1 MFDLKEKGY
10 NGPKGV
16 SASFVFRTDTADEN
30 TIQATYTE
38 DEYGFQNLPPSPSEG
53 MIDAGGYVGSTAI
66 LYAQLY
72 PQTKVICIEPLPEN
86 AELIRKN
93 IERNGLKDRITL
105 IEGALWGTSE
115 GKTKIFYRDSSTV
128 GKVHKF
134 VGSAIKQYHE
144 TVSEDG
150 VEAQNVSLV
159 DVMVRLGVPRV
170 RVLKMDIEG
179 AEYETLRALP
189 EEWQKGIQTIVGEY
203 HNIFPGEVG
212 DPRTKLYELLKNVFE
227 DRSTSF
233 ETKTWGSFLFERRG

>member
-10 NGPKGV
+10 NGPKGL
-16 SASFVFRTDTADEN
+16 SASFLLRTDTADEN
-30 TIQATYTE
+30 TITATYTE
-38 DEYGFQNLPPSPSEG
+38 DEYGFQNFPPGPGEG
-53 MIDAGGYVGSTAI
+53 MIDAGGYVGSSAI

-72 PQTKVICIEPLPEN
+72 PQCPVVCVEPLPEN
-86 AELIRKN
+86 IEIIKKN

-115 GKTKIFYRDSSTV
+115 GKTKIFYRDQSEV

-150 VEAQNVSLV
+150 FEAQNVSLI
-159 DVMVRLGVPRV
+159 DCMVRLGVPRV
-170 RVLKMDIEG
+170 RVLKMDVEG
-179 AEYETLRALP
+179 AEYEAFKGLT

-203 HNIFPGEVG
+203 HNIFPGRVD
-212 DPRTKLYELLKNVFE
+212 DPRSQLFLPLKNIFE
-227 DRSTSF
+227 DRSIST
-233 ETKTWGSFLFERRG
+233 ELKTWGSFWFERRT